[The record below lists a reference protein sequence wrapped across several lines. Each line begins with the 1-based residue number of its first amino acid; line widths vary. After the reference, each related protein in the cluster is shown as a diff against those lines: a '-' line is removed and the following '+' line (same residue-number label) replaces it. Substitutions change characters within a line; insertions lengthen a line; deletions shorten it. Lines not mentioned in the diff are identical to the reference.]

1 MISDLAV
8 LPIDAVITWVDGNDP
23 AHKAKL
29 EAYFGKK
36 TESRPVGANASR
48 FHDSGEINYCVASL
62 LKYAPWLRTI
72 FILTDAQS
80 PPLMQLIANTP
91 YADKIKLVDHCDI
104 FSCYEQYLPTFNTR
118 SITTMLWR
126 IPGLAEN
133 FLYINDDFMLI
144 RPVEPTAFFV
154 DDKVVIRG
162 SWKTFSENR
171 WDKKIIN
178 IFKRLVGK
186 PLADGRKRKSYT
198 AAIELAA
205 KVLDFDKKYYD
216 LPHNPH
222 AWKKS
227 ILKKFY
233 SAHPKILHANSCEK
247 LRSSQQFVSESLMAH
262 LAIKYKKAIL
272 DNTYKTLQLKPGEQN
287 IAKIKHKLSSADADS
302 HFVFACV
309 QTLEKASEDSQ
320 ALILKWLNHRIGSL
334 DQLIKKEKSNDKK
347 G

>member
-1 MISDLAV
+1 MTSDLTS
-8 LPIDAVITWVDGNDP
+8 LPIDAVITWVDGGDP

-29 EAYFGKK
+29 EAFLGKK
-36 TESRPVGANASR
+36 MEARPAGANASR

-62 LKYAPWLRTI
+62 LKFAPWLRTI

-80 PPLMQLIANTP
+80 PPLMQLIANSP
-91 YADKIKLVDHCDI
+91 YADKVKLVDHRDI
-104 FSCYEQYLPTFNTR
+104 FSGYEQYLPTFNTR

-144 RPVEPTAFFV
+144 QPVEPSAFFV

-162 SWKTFSENR
+162 SWKIFSENR
-171 WDKKIIN
+171 LDKKIIN
-178 IFKRLVGK
+178 IFKRFTGK
-186 PLADGRKRKSYT
+186 LLTDEKKRKSYT

-205 KVLDFDKKYYD
+205 KVLGFEKKYYD

-227 ILKKFY
+227 MLKDFY
-233 SAHPKILHANSCEK
+233 AAHPEILHANSCEK

-262 LAIKYKKAIL
+262 LAIKQQKAIL
-272 DNTYKTLQLKPGEQN
+272 DNTYKTLQLKPGEQG
-287 IAKIKHKLSSADADS
+287 IAKVEHKLSLADADS
-302 HFVFACV
+302 HFIFACV
-309 QTLEKASEDSQ
+309 QTLEKAPEDSQ
-320 ALILKWLNHRIGSL
+320 ALIFRWLNRRIGSL
-334 DQLIKKEKSNDKK
+334 NEVLKK
-347 G
+347 